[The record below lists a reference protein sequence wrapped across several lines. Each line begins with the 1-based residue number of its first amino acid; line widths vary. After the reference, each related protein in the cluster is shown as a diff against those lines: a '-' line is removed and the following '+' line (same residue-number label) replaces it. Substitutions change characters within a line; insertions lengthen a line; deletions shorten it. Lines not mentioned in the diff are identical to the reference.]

1 MRTLLRPYL
10 SLLIILPESKSVSKR
25 DLTALV
31 REVNDTQLEEE
42 EILSDRV
49 YYYDREYKLLRIL
62 RVLIESVL
70 SIFSGMMV

>member
-1 MRTLLRPYL
+1 MESGVSPLLRPYL

-49 YYYDREYKLLRIL
+49 YYYDREYKLLRI
-62 RVLIESVL
+62 
-70 SIFSGMMV
+70 

>member
-49 YYYDREYKLLRIL
+49 YYYDREYKLLRI
-62 RVLIESVL
+62 
-70 SIFSGMMV
+70 

>member
-1 MRTLLRPYL
+1 MESGVRTLLRPYL

-49 YYYDREYKLLRIL
+49 YYYDREYKLLRI
-62 RVLIESVL
+62 
-70 SIFSGMMV
+70 

>member
-1 MRTLLRPYL
+1 MHEV
-10 SLLIILPESKSVSKR
+10 IILPESKSVSKR

-49 YYYDREYKLLRIL
+49 YYYDREYKLLRI
-62 RVLIESVL
+62 
-70 SIFSGMMV
+70 